1 MIQFPSVQFFEELRE
16 RVNSDPDRFRRLGT
30 VDMTLVVKIDYPERA
45 ELYEV
50 VFAGYRCVRT
60 RKIAS
65 AADAPKDA
73 IVVEGPYAAWREMI
87 HNIIANGG
95 ADLEHSLNTLTLMDT
110 PLRVYSDN
118 QLDTDLF
125 YRYQQNLQEFFDGA
139 AAIGAP
145 AGVARNA
152 AARVGA

>member
-1 MIQFPSVQFFEELRE
+1 MIQFPSAEFFEALRE
-16 RVNSDPDRFRRLGT
+16 RVNADPDRFRRLGT
-30 VDMTLVVKIDYPERA
+30 VDMTLVVKVDYPERS
-45 ELYEV
+45 EFFEI

-60 RKIAS
+60 RKVAS
-65 AADAPKDA
+65 LAEAARDA

-87 HNIIANGG
+87 HNIIANGA
-95 ADLEHSLNTLTLMDT
+95 ADLEHTLNTLTLMDT

-139 AAIGAP
+139 AAIGGP
-145 AGVARNA
+145 AGIARNA